1 MAKRT
6 IWFSPRQFPS
16 LNNHLYSISFCLGL
30 WYPYRSNYIEEL
42 GASLVEIV
50 FIASVGS
57 AISALITIPGAYIA
71 DKYGR
76 KRIIIVF
83 TYFVAVGY
91 LLNALPPNWGFIL
104 LGSVILNLSRVYMP
118 ALEALEADSLPK
130 EHRGMGYSLI
140 SMAPSIF
147 SVLSPPIAG
156 LIVSKYNLV
165 PGMRILYLA
174 TTGIIAL
181 IALIRTMFLR
191 ETLIE
196 KK

>member
-1 MAKRT
+1 M
-6 IWFSPRQFPS
+6 
-16 LNNHLYSISFCLGL
+16 
-30 WYPYRSNYIEEL
+30 
-42 GASLVEIV
+42 
-50 FIASVGS
+50 
-57 AISALITIPGAYIA
+57 
-71 DKYGR
+71 
-76 KRIIIVF
+76 
-83 TYFVAVGY
+83 GY
-91 LLNALPPNWGFIL
+91 LLNALAPNWRFIL

-147 SVLSPPIAG
+147 SALSPPIAG
-156 LIVSKYNLV
+156 LIVSKYKLV

-196 KK
+196 KKSKTTQLTDPFSGLHRVTQYRIQRDDPRSLEVYSCGTNYKFLRHRCSSCICPYMSSKKHQ